1 MEKKVVL
8 ALTVLLL
15 SSLTGVSAQEE
26 QAAED
31 RLRIAFI
38 AKSYANPVFIAA
50 HRGAQDAA
58 QQLSSELGIAVEV
71 LVLTPT
77 GESPEQQAQRIN
89 MAVTQGAQ
97 AIAVAASDTAPVTKA
112 IEAAA
117 AKGVAIMTF
126 DVDLPESKRF
136 AYYGTENFKAGE
148 LIIDELAQ
156 LIGGTGKVA
165 VLAGNPTAPNLQ
177 RRVAGIKNGAK
188 RHPGIKIVDVF
199 HHVERPMD
207 AAEEL
212 LRVNEAHPDLK
223 GWAMVGGWPLFE
235 SQLSSA
241 VLKDLKARN
250 LKVVAVDALPEQL
263 VYVDEGIAVLLA
275 QPVYDWGT
283 VTIKSIVDKLHFKK
297 DVSGMI
303 PMELVRV
310 SRENLGEW
318 ARQLKD
324 WGFERIPEEYIGRQ

>member
-1 MEKKVVL
+1 MEKKAVV
-8 ALTVLLL
+8 ALIVLLVF
-15 SSLTGVSAQEE
+15 SPASTSAQEE
-26 QAAED
+26 PPAES

-58 QQLSSELGIAVEV
+58 RQLSSDLGIAVEV

-89 MAVTQGAQ
+89 MAVQQGAQ
-97 AIAVAASDTAPVTKA
+97 AIAVAASDSAPVTKA
-112 IEAAA
+112 IEEATK
-117 AKGVAIMTF
+117 KGVAVMTF

-136 AYYGTENFKAGE
+136 AYYGAENFKVGE
-148 LIIDELAQ
+148 MIIDELAQ
-156 LIGGTGKVA
+156 LFGGTGKVA

-188 RHPGIKIVDVF
+188 RHSGIKIVDVF

-212 LRVNEAHPDLK
+212 LRINEAHPDLK
-223 GWAMVGGWPLFE
+223 GWAMVGGWPLFD

-241 VLKDLKARN
+241 VLTDLKARN
-250 LKVVAVDALPEQL
+250 LKVVAIDALPEQL
-263 VYVDEGIAVLLA
+263 VYVDEGVAVLFA

-283 VTIKSIVDKLHFKK
+283 VSIKTIVDKLHFKK

-318 ARQLKD
+318 ARHLKD
-324 WGFERIPEEYIGRQ
+324 WGFEGVREEYLSRE

>member
-1 MEKKVVL
+1 MDHKAVV
-8 ALTVLLL
+8 ALILLL
-15 SSLTGVSAQEE
+15 VFSLASASAQEE
-26 QAAED
+26 PAAESQ
-31 RLRIAFI
+31 LRIAFI

-58 QQLSSELGIAVEV
+58 RQLSSELGIVVEV

-77 GESPEQQAQRIN
+77 GENPEAQAQRIT
-89 MAVTQGAQ
+89 MAVQQGAQ

-112 IEAAA
+112 IEDAAS
-117 AKGVAIMTF
+117 KGVAIMTF

-136 AYYGTENFKAGE
+136 AHYGTENVKVGE
-148 LIIDELAQ
+148 MIIDELAQ

-165 VLAGNPTAPNLQ
+165 VLAGNPAAPNLQ
-177 RRVAGIKNGAK
+177 RRVAGIKDAAK
-188 RHPGIKIVDVF
+188 RYAGIEIVDVF

-212 LRVNEAHPDLK
+212 LRINEAHPDLK
-223 GWAMVGGWPLFE
+223 GWAMVGGWPLFQ
-235 SQLSSA
+235 SQLSST
-241 VLKDLKARN
+241 VMRDLKSRN

-263 VYVDEGIAVLLA
+263 VYVDEGVAVLLA

-283 VTIKSIVDKLHFKK
+283 VSVKTIVDKLHHKK

-310 SRENLGEW
+310 SGENLGEW

-324 WGFERIPEEYIGRQ
+324 WGFEGIPEEYLERE

>member
-1 MEKKVVL
+1 MEQKAVV
-8 ALTVLLL
+8 ALTALLACA
-15 SSLTGVSAQEE
+15 LTSASAQEE
-26 QAAED
+26 PPAEPG
-31 RLRIAFI
+31 LRIAFI
-38 AKSYANPVFIAA
+38 AKSYANPVFAAA

-58 QQLSSELGIAVEV
+58 SKLSNEHGIRVEV

-77 GESPEQQAQRIN
+77 GESPEQQAMRIGV
-89 MAVTQGAQ
+89 AVGQGAH

-112 IEAAA
+112 IDEAVN
-117 AKGVAIMTF
+117 KGVAVMTF

-136 AYYGTENFKAGE
+136 AYYGAENVKAGE
-148 LIIDELAQ
+148 MIMDELAQ

-177 RRVAGIKNGAK
+177 RRVAGIKNAAK
-188 RHPGIKIVDVF
+188 RYAGIEIVDVF
-199 HHVERPMD
+199 HHVERPLD

-212 LRVNEAHPDLK
+212 LRINEAHPDLK

-235 SQLSSA
+235 SHLSSS
-241 VLKDLKARN
+241 VLKDLKSRN

-283 VTIKSIVDKLHFKK
+283 VSIKTIVDKLHFKK
-297 DVSGMI
+297 DVSGTI

-310 SRENLGEW
+310 SGENLGEW
-318 ARQLKD
+318 ARQLRD
-324 WGFERIPEEYIGRQ
+324 WGFVAVPEEYLERE

>member
-1 MEKKVVL
+1 MDKKVVV
-8 ALTVLLL
+8 ALTVMLLF
-15 SSLTGVSAQEE
+15 SLTGVGAQEE
-26 QAAED
+26 PPAES

-89 MAVTQGAQ
+89 MAVQQGAQ
-97 AIAVAASDTAPVTKA
+97 AIAVAASDSAQVTKA
-112 IEAAA
+112 IEEAAK
-117 AKGVAIMTF
+117 KGVAVMTF
-126 DVDLPESKRF
+126 DVDLPESRRF
-136 AYYGTENFKAGE
+136 AYYGAENFRVGE
-148 LIIDELAQ
+148 MIIDELAQ
-156 LIGGTGKVA
+156 LIGGKGKVA

-188 RHPGIKIVDVF
+188 RHKGIKIVDVF

-212 LRVNEAHPDLK
+212 LSINEAHPDLK
-223 GWAMVGGWPLFE
+223 GWAMVGGWPLFQ

-263 VYVDEGIAVLLA
+263 VYVDEGVAVLFA

-283 VTIKSIVDKLHFKK
+283 VTIKAIVDKLHLKK

-310 SRENLGEW
+310 SREDLGEW
-318 ARQLKD
+318 ARRLKD
-324 WGFERIPEEYIGRQ
+324 WGFEGVPEEYLGRE